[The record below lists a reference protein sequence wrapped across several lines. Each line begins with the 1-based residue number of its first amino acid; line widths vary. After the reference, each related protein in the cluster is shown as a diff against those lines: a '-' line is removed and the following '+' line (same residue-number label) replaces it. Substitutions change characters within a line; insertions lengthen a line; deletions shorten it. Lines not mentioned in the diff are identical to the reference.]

1 MKKKCEVSEME
12 ANLCAQETES
22 SSVWLD
28 HSEWV
33 DKRTELSDQR
43 GLYKT

>member
-22 SSVWLD
+22 SPVWLD
-28 HSEWV
+28 QSERV
-33 DKRTELSDQR
+33 DKRTELTDQR
-43 GLYKT
+43 RLYKT

>member
-1 MKKKCEVSEME
+1 MKKKCEVSELE
-12 ANLCAQETES
+12 ANLSVQETES
-22 SSVWLD
+22 SPMWLD

-33 DKRTELSDQR
+33 DKRTELRDQR

>member
-1 MKKKCEVSEME
+1 MKKKCEVSELE
-12 ANLCAQETES
+12 ANLSVQETES
-22 SSVWLD
+22 SPVWLD

-33 DKRTELSDQR
+33 DKRTELRDQR